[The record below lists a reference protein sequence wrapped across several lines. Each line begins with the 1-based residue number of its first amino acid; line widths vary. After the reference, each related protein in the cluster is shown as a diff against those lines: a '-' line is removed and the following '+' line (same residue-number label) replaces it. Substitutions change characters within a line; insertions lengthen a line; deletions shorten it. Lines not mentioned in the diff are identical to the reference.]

1 MKTSVAD
8 WSHFVIIFAA
18 ARKLR
23 EMRIMAT
30 EEANVHQNTCIQSRA
45 QENQISDIS
54 TISSSALANELE
66 NGHTKDLVSNFE
78 NGIIPKQ
85 HMTST
90 EVEKYSKIENSNN
103 NVISIKGNINLGYI
117 DDVMQPDISSQR
129 IRHAGDDSKNIEK
142 NEKNNDNKQNLKV
155 FLPKFIRI
163 VRSPVYVFLCLAVT
177 FTFMVISSMAV
188 FVPKVIQNQYSHT
201 AAVAGIL
208 SGKLLPFLYPFKPNV
223 FAYHYE

>member
-1 MKTSVAD
+1 
-8 WSHFVIIFAA
+8 
-18 ARKLR
+18 
-23 EMRIMAT
+23 MRIMAT
-30 EEANVHQNTCIQSRA
+30 EEENSHQNTCVQLCA
-45 QENQISDIS
+45 QETQAPDIS
-54 TISSSALANELE
+54 TISSSALANEIE

-103 NVISIKGNINLGYI
+103 NVIFIKDNINLDYI

-129 IRHAGDDSKNIEK
+129 FGHSSDDSKNIQT
-142 NEKNNDNKQNLKV
+142 NWKNNDNGPNLKV
-155 FLPKFIRI
+155 FLPKFMRI
-163 VRSPVYVFLCLAVT
+163 VKSPVYVFLCLAVT

-188 FVPKVIQNQYSHT
+188 FVPKIIQNQYSHT

-208 SGKLLPFLYPFKPNV
+208 SGKLLFF
-223 FAYHYE
+223 FTH

>member
-1 MKTSVAD
+1 MHHLLYHFE
-8 WSHFVIIFAA
+8 HFVCSFLTLHCYFTA

-23 EMRIMAT
+23 EMRKMAT
-30 EEANVHQNTCIQSRA
+30 EEANSHQNTCVQSRA
-45 QENQISDIS
+45 QENQISNIS
-54 TISSSALANELE
+54 TISSSPLANEIE
-66 NGHTKDLVSNFE
+66 NGHTDDLVSNFE

-90 EVEKYSKIENSNN
+90 EAEKYSKDENSNN
-103 NVISIKGNINLGYI
+103 NVISLKRTINLGYI
-117 DDVMQPDISSQR
+117 NDAMQPDISSKR
-129 IRHAGDDSKNIEK
+129 IGHAGDDSKTIVK
-142 NEKNNDNKQNLKV
+142 NENNNDNKPNLKT

-163 VRSPVYVFLCLAVT
+163 IRSPVYVFLCLAVT

-208 SGKLLPFLYPFKPNV
+208 SGKLLSSL
-223 FAYHYE
+223 